1 LHIVRTELKGASEM
15 ASRETEPKTFEELV
29 EVFGSYGAP
38 DPEEWARLQLEE
50 GIPQLAIASFA
61 RAMWAGVA
69 DEGDDRWIDQE
80 IERTKDGP
88 LDPCAQIGPALAEML
103 SRGVSRHAIIDL
115 VRVAQYGALLH
126 VAALID
132 GSVQDDLPVH
142 RWRLYQVDDDDRL
155 VANIRGLSE
164 VLPSLDPTGRE
175 MCPRGSDT
183 L

>member
-1 LHIVRTELKGASEM
+1 M
-15 ASRETEPKTFEELV
+15 ASRETEPRTSEELV
-29 EVFGSYGAP
+29 EIFDRYGAP

-61 RAMWAGVA
+61 RAIWACVA
-69 DEGDDRWIDQE
+69 DECDDRWIDQE

-88 LDPCAQIGPALAEML
+88 NDPCAQIGPALAEML
-103 SRGVSRHAIIDL
+103 SKGVSRRAITDV
-115 VRVAQYGALLH
+115 VRVAQYGALLR

-132 GSVQDDLPVH
+132 GSVQEDLPVH
-142 RWRLYQVDDDDRL
+142 RWRLYQVDDNDRL

-164 VLPSLDPTGRE
+164 VLPGLDPTGRE